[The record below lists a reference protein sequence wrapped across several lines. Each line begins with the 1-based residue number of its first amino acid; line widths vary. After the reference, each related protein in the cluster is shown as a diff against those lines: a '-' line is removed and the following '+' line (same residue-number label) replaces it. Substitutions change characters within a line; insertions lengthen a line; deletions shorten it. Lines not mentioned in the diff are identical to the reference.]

1 MNSLLNDPM
10 GQAILDFATTK
21 KNQDITVV
29 SDICDDDIIPS
40 AYLFRSFEE
49 MPSLEKIALANCKGK
64 ILDVGAGA
72 GIHAKFLKE
81 KGFDVSCIDTS
92 PRAIQHAKSIGLD
105 ARQQN
110 FFDLSE
116 GEYDTLLFLMNGI
129 GISRNLAN
137 LEQTL
142 IHAKSLLSENGRII
156 CDSSDIKSLFEDD
169 EGGTWIDLTSAY
181 YGNFKFQMKYGEH
194 TSDWF
199 EWLYVD
205 FENLKSAAEKAGYE
219 AHLLAQDND
228 DYLAELR
235 LK

>member
-1 MNSLLNDPM
+1 MALANLKTITNIKMNSLLNDPM

-156 CDSSDIKSLFEDD
+156 CD
-169 EGGTWIDLTSAY
+169 
-181 YGNFKFQMKYGEH
+181 
-194 TSDWF
+194 
-199 EWLYVD
+199 
-205 FENLKSAAEKAGYE
+205 
-219 AHLLAQDND
+219 
-228 DYLAELR
+228 
-235 LK
+235 